1 MRILQAV
8 SALVLAGCSALTA
21 VGPGPYASYPANP
34 YAGIR
39 SIAVLPVR
47 QSVDAP
53 HPVDTAK
60 FGTIF
65 STELAK
71 FPGVRVVR
79 PGTLAPA
86 VGMLRGPLT
95 VDDALLLAE
104 KVQADAV
111 IAMTVTDYD
120 PYSPPKMSVQ
130 VEVISARAA
139 APETASFS
147 IDALV
152 RSGQWGEL
160 PVAMDPAKA
169 GHFPAVFELVRDGG
183 FKPTRHAARQ
193 FAAASSADDVPF
205 SQPHDDSTIYRSD
218 RFWEFVSNEIVR
230 EFFKHAPN
238 DVSQQ
243 PSTRQ

>member
-1 MRILQAV
+1 MRVLSVV
-8 SALVLAGCSALTA
+8 SALGLAGCASLTGI
-21 VGPGPYASYPANP
+21 GPGPYAAYPENP
-34 YAGIR
+34 FPQIR

-47 QSVDAP
+47 QSVEAP

-86 VGMLRGPLT
+86 VAMLRGPMT
-95 VDDALLLAE
+95 VDDALVLAE

-139 APETASFS
+139 TPEATSFS

-152 RSGQWGEL
+152 RSGQWDEL
-160 PVAMDPAKA
+160 PVAVDPARA

-193 FAAASSADDVPF
+193 FAAASSPDDVPF
-205 SQPHDDSTIYRSD
+205 SHPHDDSTIYRSD

-230 EFFKHAPN
+230 EFFKHAPT
-238 DVSQQ
+238 DVPEQ
-243 PSTRQ
+243 PSPRQ